1 MGILT
6 RSWHK
11 SNEVLVES
19 ERATLTRLLEAE
31 ALAPYYERGARKNV
45 HVALKELQCSLQARA
60 NDLLEAQA
68 AHLDMGRKRKS
79 QGPALVLGHT
89 WTAAV
94 REGLLLFAKH
104 KAHALRVTLRGW
116 ERGLRIADDLFTMAS
131 LRGYEPVPWKKGDK
145 ALKIRAVGA
154 ELEFRIMEKLTRVQ
168 DDGDGTAT
176 GRPYANYLLT
186 TGLMSIHLERGG
198 GGAEMMDRGGTSI
211 EDQFEELFDR
221 IPHEFV
227 LDLAQNRKWRRAEE
241 AYAEAREAA
250 AERARLKEEE
260 AARRKRLEVEAQ
272 DWHRATMIRQYAD
285 EIARAMPSGEEVNAE
300 EWLRWARR
308 VADEMDPAS
317 RRCDQLKQA
326 AAGALSQHHRED
338 DSASDDTARRAIRK
352 GVDSPDFEALP
363 RVWPLR
369 QWTT

>member
-1 MGILT
+1 MKILT
-6 RSWHK
+6 RSWDK
-11 SNEVLVES
+11 STETLVES
-19 ERATLTRLLEAE
+19 EQSTLTRLLEAE
-31 ALAPYYERGARKNV
+31 ALFPPYERGTRKIV
-45 HVALKELQCSLQARA
+45 HVALKELQCSLQAHVK
-60 NDLLEAQA
+60 DLLEAQA
-68 AHLDMGRKRKS
+68 AHLDTGRKRKS
-79 QGPALVLGHT
+79 QGPALMLGHA

-94 REGLLLFAKH
+94 REGLLLFPKH

-154 ELEFRIMEKLTRVQ
+154 ELDFRIMEKLARVQ

-198 GGAEMMDRGGTSI
+198 GGAEMMDREGTPL
-211 EDQFEELFDR
+211 EDQLEELFDR

-250 AERARLKEEE
+250 AEQTRLKNEET
-260 AARRKRLEVEAQ
+260 ARRKQLEVEAQ
-272 DWHRATMIRQYAD
+272 DWHRANMIRQYA
-285 EIARAMPSGEEVNAE
+285 EEVERLVLPDAGAAAK
-300 EWLRWARR
+300 EWLEWARM
-308 VADEMDPAS
+308 VADGMDPTS
-317 RRCDQLKQA
+317 TRCNRLRQTA
-326 AAGALSQHHRED
+326 AETKSQSGTEGG
-338 DSASDDTARRAIRK
+338 SASDDTARGAIRK
-352 GVDSPDFEALP
+352 GVGSADFEALP

>member
-1 MGILT
+1 MKILT
-6 RSWHK
+6 RSWDK
-11 SNEVLVES
+11 STETLVES
-19 ERATLTRLLEAE
+19 EQSTLARLLEAE
-31 ALAPYYERGARKNV
+31 ALFPSYKRGARKTV
-45 HVALKELQCSLQARA
+45 HVALKELQRSLQAHVK
-60 NDLLEAQA
+60 DLLDAQA
-68 AHLDMGRKRKS
+68 AHLDTGRKRKS
-79 QGPALVLGHT
+79 QGPTLVLGHT

-94 REGLLLFAKH
+94 REGLLLFPKH

-168 DDGDGTAT
+168 DDGAGTAT

-198 GGAEMMDRGGTSI
+198 GGAETMDREGALL
-211 EDQFEELFDR
+211 EDQLEELFTR

-250 AERARLKEEE
+250 AEQARLKNEE
-260 AARRKRLEVEAQ
+260 AARRKQLEVEAQ

-308 VADEMDPAS
+308 VADEVDPAS

-326 AAGALSQHHRED
+326 VAGALSQHHRED
-338 DSASDDTARRAIRK
+338 DSASDDTACRAIRK
-352 GVDSPDFEALP
+352 SVDNPDFEALP